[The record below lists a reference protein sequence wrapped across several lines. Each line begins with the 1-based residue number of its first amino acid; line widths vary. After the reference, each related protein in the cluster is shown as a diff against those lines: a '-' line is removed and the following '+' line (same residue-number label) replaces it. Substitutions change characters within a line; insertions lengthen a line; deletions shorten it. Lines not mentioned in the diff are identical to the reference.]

1 MTCDRPLVIELC
13 CGTALL
19 SSVAQEAGYAVLP
32 IDWGHNKHKPYVR
45 ALHMDLRQASTWTF
59 LRHVCETRPIAWIH
73 VAPPCGTA
81 SRARDIGKGPR
92 PLRSVQHV
100 MGLPGLDTVSQE
112 RVNSA
117 NVIYAETASFC
128 SWLLQNFPSVPF
140 SVENPLHSYMW
151 QIPAFEGL
159 RERLQLVV
167 FDSCR
172 HGSKRKKAT
181 AFLTNHAALHSLS
194 GPCPGCLVHE
204 KWGRRTSDYAT
215 AEEAAYPRL
224 LCQRIVACVDAACD
238 ARCLLPARSI
248 TSSLHAARVAAQSQ
262 PRGRRCPPLLSE
274 FAHTVTVRSNA
285 APPLDD
291 KRQLRVA
298 WRGVAAGSKLLREL
312 MANGDDGTE
321 QHAAYTFGVYRNF
334 QAYIAAASLLVHP
347 FDVAKA
353 LPDGMLRAVFT
364 TLTEG
369 PVATIRHRLSTL
381 KKWTAWAKEL
391 ETAESALRD
400 SMRPSVR
407 GVVGNKRIKLLQ
419 RIAESLSRPDR
430 SLFDEMAQ
438 GFMLTGYMRNTG
450 VFSPDVKPATVAED
464 EFWLGAQHMRQAL
477 WDKVESHPLQSY
489 SQELWD
495 LTIEEAS
502 PDKRWLEGPLA
513 RESLDSLFEGEW
525 SPCRRFAVWQGK
537 YRPIDDFSECRVNAC
552 FGCFEKITLKA
563 LDELVWTCAL
573 VFRVAQ
579 AKGSVRLELGSGE
592 VLEGPLHKVWHDP
605 SRVRPHTKTYDL
617 RSAYKQLAIHPSE
630 RRKAVLLLKCPSTR
644 KVSGFV
650 CNTLPF
656 GGSSSVMHFNR
667 VGLLLQ
673 RILWEL
679 LVVASC
685 YYDDYPCVTPA
696 FLASNTDSTTH
707 AVAKLLGF
715 SLSEKER
722 PFSTATETLGVV
734 VDTCDPSMAIVKV
747 SNKPDRCKTLASAL
761 CDIMASGELSAA
773 DMPATLG
780 RLQFAEAQI
789 LGRTGKLA
797 LADLR
802 SFEARA
808 GKVILTDDQID
819 AMSVLR
825 HRLMYAPARS
835 ILASPA
841 ASPTLVFTDGA
852 CEPSEGGFT
861 ATVGGVLLVP
871 STGLHVPRKL
881 VGQWAER
888 RKHVIGQIE
897 LYAVVLARVHWAKHL
912 GNARVVFFVDH
923 SGVLSACINGCSHDT
938 SWRKLLLYLEEADES
953 APCLAW
959 WHRVPSASNVS
970 DPPSRGKWGELDFL
984 GDYTREEPACF
995 VTGELLRPT

>member
-1 MTCDRPLVIELC
+1 M
-13 CGTALL
+13 
-19 SSVAQEAGYAVLP
+19 
-32 IDWGHNKHKPYVR
+32 
-45 ALHMDLRQASTWTF
+45 
-59 LRHVCETRPIAWIH
+59 
-73 VAPPCGTA
+73 
-81 SRARDIGKGPR
+81 
-92 PLRSVQHV
+92 
-100 MGLPGLDTVSQE
+100 
-112 RVNSA
+112 
-117 NVIYAETASFC
+117 
-128 SWLLQNFPSVPF
+128 
-140 SVENPLHSYMW
+140 
-151 QIPAFEGL
+151 
-159 RERLQLVV
+159 
-167 FDSCR
+167 
-172 HGSKRKKAT
+172 
-181 AFLTNHAALHSLS
+181 
-194 GPCPGCLVHE
+194 
-204 KWGRRTSDYAT
+204 
-215 AEEAAYPRL
+215 
-224 LCQRIVACVDAACD
+224 
-238 ARCLLPARSI
+238 
-248 TSSLHAARVAAQSQ
+248 
-262 PRGRRCPPLLSE
+262 
-274 FAHTVTVRSNA
+274 
-285 APPLDD
+285 
-291 KRQLRVA
+291 
-298 WRGVAAGSKLLREL
+298 
-312 MANGDDGTE
+312 
-321 QHAAYTFGVYRNF
+321 
-334 QAYIAAASLLVHP
+334 
-347 FDVAKA
+347 
-353 LPDGMLRAVFT
+353 
-364 TLTEG
+364 
-369 PVATIRHRLSTL
+369 
-381 KKWTAWAKEL
+381 
-391 ETAESALRD
+391 
-400 SMRPSVR
+400 
-407 GVVGNKRIKLLQ
+407 
-419 RIAESLSRPDR
+419 
-430 SLFDEMAQ
+430 
-438 GFMLTGYMRNTG
+438 
-450 VFSPDVKPATVAED
+450 
-464 EFWLGAQHMRQAL
+464 
-477 WDKVESHPLQSY
+477 
-489 SQELWD
+489 
-495 LTIEEAS
+495 
-502 PDKRWLEGPLA
+502 A

-552 FGCFEKITLKA
+552 FGCFEKVTLKA

-871 STGLHVPRKL
+871 STGLKLAFGCHVPRKL